1 MNFGKTAGKYVDK
14 KLLAAIS
21 EFLESEDFLASADT
35 VASAFG
41 ASAQTFSRKSSDF
54 DSKLIMSFQKNL
66 SLLIQKTWVEKSDAE
81 LKENVL
87 YKLNEYCES
96 VSGGAWNN
104 SYLSLLQIVNNVV
117 YLMFGNLAKSADFE
131 EYALRVDPEFG
142 IFWLYIENLPAEQN
156 WSKEKVKT
164 AMLLGMY
171 FLANY

>member
-1 MNFGKTAGKYVDK
+1 MKFGKTAGKCVDK
-14 KLLAAIS
+14 KLLVAIS
-21 EFLESEDFLASADT
+21 DFLESDDFLLPADT
-35 VASAFG
+35 VALAFG
-41 ASAQTFSRKSSDF
+41 ANPHTFSHKSSDF
-54 DSKLIMSFQKNL
+54 ASKLIMSFQKNL

-96 VSGGAWNN
+96 VSGGAWND
-104 SYLSLLQIVNNVV
+104 SYPSLLQIVNNVV
-117 YLMFGNLAKSADFE
+117 YLMFGNLAKSDDFE

-156 WSKEKVKT
+156 WPKEKIKT

>member
-1 MNFGKTAGKYVDK
+1 M
-14 KLLAAIS
+14 
-21 EFLESEDFLASADT
+21 
-35 VASAFG
+35 
-41 ASAQTFSRKSSDF
+41 
-54 DSKLIMSFQKNL
+54 
-66 SLLIQKTWVEKSDAE
+66 
-81 LKENVL
+81 
-87 YKLNEYCES
+87 
-96 VSGGAWNN
+96 
-104 SYLSLLQIVNNVV
+104 NNVV

>member
-21 EFLESEDFLASADT
+21 EFLESDDFLAPADT

-104 SYLSLLQIVNNVV
+104 SYPSLLKIVNNVV
-117 YLMFGNLAKSADFE
+117 YLMFGNLAKSSDFE

-142 IFWLYIENLPAEQN
+142 IFWLYIENLPAEQQ
-156 WSKEKVKT
+156 WPKEKVKT